1 MYPMLTVQCYL
12 SNATQCYPMLPNDN
26 YPMQTIQCYTMQL
39 YNATIQCNYTM
50 QHRLFNTEDLSKS
63 LWQLGKT
70 QVFMRDSVYEAM
82 LQWQKGI
89 VALTLQRW
97 WRGSIVMYKYRR
109 GKRAVQVL
117 QKGWR
122 YLRIKKQFMKYS
134 SVILIIQRYTR
145 GHFGRQLA
153 RARRAVVRRDRAC
166 LLLQRLQRG
175 RVARVA
181 TALLVSVFDAAACG
195 GGTCGD
201 HFWDL
206 F

>member
-1 MYPMLTVQCYL
+1 M
-12 SNATQCYPMLPNDN
+12 
-26 YPMQTIQCYTMQL
+26 L

-153 RARRAVVRRDRAC
+153 RARRTVVRRDRAC

-181 TALLVSVFDAAACG
+181 TALLVSVFDAAARG

>member
-1 MYPMLTVQCYL
+1 MLAIQCYL
-12 SNATQCYPMLPNDN
+12 YNATQCYLMITTQCKPSNAN
-26 YPMQTIQCYTMQL
+26 YAMR
-39 YNATIQCNYTM
+39 TIQCNNGI
-50 QHRLFNTEDLSKS
+50 FENEDLSMS

-70 QVFMRDSVYEAM
+70 QVFMRDSVYEAI
-82 LQWQKGI
+82 LEWQKGI

-134 SVILIIQRYTR
+134 SVILVIQRYTR
-145 GHFGRQLA
+145 GHFGRQVA

-166 LLLQRLQRG
+166 LLLQRLERG
-175 RVARVA
+175 RAARVT
-181 TALLVSVFDAAACG
+181 TALLVSAVLMLLQVGVVLAV
-195 GGTCGD
+195 
-201 HFWDL
+201 L
-206 F
+206 VIYSLYSSYSSYS

>member
-1 MYPMLTVQCYL
+1 MLY
-12 SNATQCYPMLPNDN
+12 NA
-26 YPMQTIQCYTMQL
+26 TIQCNYTMQL

-181 TALLVSVFDAAACG
+181 TALLVSVLMRLHVGVVHVGIIF
-195 GGTCGD
+195 GTCSNRRI
-201 HFWDL
+201 L
-206 F
+206 FSYVLFSC